1 MKVLTIDDEPIV
13 RENIAAFLEDS
24 NHDVIQAGDGMTGLE
39 LFKKELPDIV
49 LCDLRMPKVDGLE
62 VLEAVRRESPETP
75 IIMISGTGVI
85 HDVIEAL
92 RLGAW
97 DYIIKP
103 IHDMGMLE
111 HALNKAL
118 ERARLLKENRLYR
131 EHLEDEVKKRTQEIM
146 ERTQE
151 VELTNQ
157 LLKREISERRQVETR
172 LKSSLTSLEK
182 TIEGTINTISSIVD
196 MRDPYTGG
204 HQKHVA
210 QLSRAI
216 AVETGLSDEQ
226 TQGIYFAALIHDIG
240 KFAVP
245 IEILVKPGTIS
256 KLEAQII
263 QTHAQAGW
271 EILKE
276 IEFPWPIAQ
285 IVLQHHERMN
295 GAGYPAGLD
304 GKHILKEARIIAV
317 ADVVESMTFH
327 RPYRPALGI
336 DKALDEITKGAG
348 KLYDADAVEACVKI
362 FKSTDFRFT

>member
-39 LFKKELPDIV
+39 LFKKENPDVV

-62 VLEAVRRESPETP
+62 VLEEVRRESPETP

-111 HALNKAL
+111 HALNKAV
-118 ERARLLKENRLYR
+118 ERATLLKENRIYR
-131 EHLEDEVKKRTQEIM
+131 EHLEDEVRKRTQEIM

-157 LLKREISERRQVETR
+157 LLKREIAERRMVESR

-226 TQGIYFAALIHDIG
+226 TQGIYFAGLIHDIG
-240 KFAVP
+240 KLAIP
-245 IEILVKPGTIS
+245 IEILVKPGVIS
-256 KLEAQII
+256 QLEAMII
-263 QTHAQAGW
+263 RTHAQAGW

-295 GAGYPAGLD
+295 GAGYPAGLE

-327 RPYRPALGI
+327 RPYRPALGM
-336 DKALDEITKGAG
+336 DKALEEITKGAG
-348 KLYDADAVEACVKI
+348 VLYDADAVAACTKI
-362 FKSTDFRFT
+362 IRSTDFRFT

>member
-1 MKVLTIDDEPIV
+1 MKILAIDDEPIV

-24 NHDVIQAGDGMTGLE
+24 DHVVIQAGDGGAGLE
-39 LFKKELPDIV
+39 LFRKESPDVV
-49 LCDLRMPKVDGLE
+49 LCDLRMPRVDGLE
-62 VLEAVRRESPETP
+62 VLEAIRRDSPETP

-103 IHDMGMLE
+103 IHDMGVLE
-111 HALNKAL
+111 HALNKAV
-118 ERARLLKENRLYR
+118 ERAALLRENRLYR
-131 EHLEDEVKKRTQEIM
+131 ENLEDEVKKRTQEIL

-182 TIEGTINTISSIVD
+182 TMEGTITTISSIVD

-216 AVETGLSDEQ
+216 AVEMGLSDEQ
-226 TQGIYFAALIHDIG
+226 VRGIYFAGLIHDIG
-240 KFAVP
+240 KLAVP
-245 IEILVKPGTIS
+245 IEVLVKPGAIS
-256 KLEAQII
+256 QLEAMMIR
-263 QTHAQAGW
+263 THAKAGW
-271 EILKE
+271 DILKE

-295 GAGYPAGLD
+295 GSGYPEGLE
-304 GKHILKEARIIAV
+304 GTHILREARIIAV

-336 DKALDEITKGAG
+336 EKALEEIQRGAG
-348 KLYDADAVEACVKI
+348 TLYDSEAAEACAKI
-362 FKSTDFRFT
+362 IAGTDFRFA